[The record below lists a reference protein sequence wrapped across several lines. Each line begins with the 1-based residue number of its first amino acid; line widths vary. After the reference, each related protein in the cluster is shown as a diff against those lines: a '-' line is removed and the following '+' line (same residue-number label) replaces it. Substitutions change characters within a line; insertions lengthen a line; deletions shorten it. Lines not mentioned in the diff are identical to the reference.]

1 MNSTYSSREDFSEAE
16 ALRRACQGDG
26 AAFESLYRRHSPRV
40 YALCLR
46 MVKNPAHAEDL
57 TQETFMAVFRSIRD
71 FRGQSAFSTWLHR
84 VTRNTVLMGFR
95 KRRVQETSLDEIVD
109 SDSDSP
115 HARAELGV
123 TDRRLE
129 GTADRMLLR
138 DAVGRLSHGFRAT
151 LLLHDLHG
159 YEHSEVAAI
168 LGCATGTSKSQLHK
182 ARLRVRKML
191 TKGSY
196 RRRFNASRGTSASQQ
211 RVLAA

>member
-1 MNSTYSSREDFSEAE
+1 MNCNAQNFSEAE
-16 ALRRACQGDG
+16 ALRQAQQGD
-26 AAFESLYRRHSPRV
+26 ADAFEFLYRRHSPRV

-57 TQETFMAVFRSIRD
+57 TQDTFLAVFRGIRE

-95 KRRVQETSLDEIVD
+95 KRRLQETSLDEIID
-109 SDSDSP
+109 PESDSARS
-115 HARAELGV
+115 RAEFGV
-123 TDRRLE
+123 TDARLE

-138 DAVGRLSHGFRAT
+138 SAVRRLSHGFRAT

-182 ARLRVRKML
+182 ARLRVRQML
-191 TKGSY
+191 AKSA
-196 RRRFNASRGTSASQQ
+196 RRSKIKSACRHTSA
-211 RVLAA
+211 RRLAA